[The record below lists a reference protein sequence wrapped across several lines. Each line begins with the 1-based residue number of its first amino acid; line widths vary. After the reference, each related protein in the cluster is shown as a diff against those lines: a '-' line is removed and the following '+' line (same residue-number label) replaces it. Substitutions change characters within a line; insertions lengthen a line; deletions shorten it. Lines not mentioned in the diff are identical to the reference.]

1 MQITPRG
8 FYPQQA
14 VRVITRVITGCFGVI
29 TPRSPKG
36 RPARDQVQAKKLA
49 LPLHLPMF
57 SLLTTSM
64 VLLAFRTGMAREM
77 DIVTFPTFYTYLRD
91 LTLPTLPTL
100 EP

>member
-14 VRVITRVITGCFGVI
+14 VRVITQVIAGCFGVI

-36 RPARDQVQAKKLA
+36 RLARDQVQAKKFA
-49 LPLHLPMF
+49 VPFYLPMF

-64 VLLAFRTGMAREM
+64 VLLAFRTGRRASTPPDEYV
-77 DIVTFPTFYTYLRD
+77 DSAASSKLKHAAY
-91 LTLPTLPTL
+91 
-100 EP
+100 